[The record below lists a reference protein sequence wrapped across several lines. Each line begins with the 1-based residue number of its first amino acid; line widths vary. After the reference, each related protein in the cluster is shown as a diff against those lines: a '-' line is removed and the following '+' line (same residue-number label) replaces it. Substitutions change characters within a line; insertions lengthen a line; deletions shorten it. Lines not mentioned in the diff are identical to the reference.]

1 MPVPGLNEHD
11 LANLV
16 RSVFPGHPE
25 DRSLA
30 ILVDL
35 PRARAGDNAG
45 WKARRAM
52 AAEWASLLTKAAPEV
67 PLDRVRL
74 IAYPDVG
81 SNNADLPAEATV
93 AAANLPADASGLSGA
108 GSPVTFESVF
118 RETALF
124 LAPTE
129 YSTTAPLKNAAAR
142 YGFRAATMPGFND
155 SMVPA
160 LRVDYGEV
168 GRRVALI
175 KDRLD
180 RADEAEIEFI
190 KDGIEPHRMIFD
202 LRHRAAHE
210 SSGRFPKKGTAGN
223 LPSGEA
229 YIVPYE
235 GEQGPA
241 SRTRGEL
248 PVEIEG
254 EVLVFAVEAN
264 RAIAVRPAATLGPA
278 WKDEADRLHR
288 EPAYGNMAELG
299 FGVLGDFGLS
309 PVGEILLDEK
319 LGLHVAFGRSDH
331 FGGQVGPAAF
341 SSPSEVVHIDRIY
354 IPATQPRV
362 AVYSVVLR
370 YPDRG
375 EEVLMSEGRYKI
387 F

>member
-1 MPVPGLNEHD
+1 VTGLNEQD

-35 PRARAGDNAG
+35 PRDPARDNAG

-52 AAEWASLLTKAAPEV
+52 AAEWTTLLRKAAPAV
-67 PLDRVRL
+67 PLTGVRL
-74 IAYPDVG
+74 IAFPDVG
-81 SNNADLPAEATV
+81 SNNADLPGDGFDMKAG
-93 AAANLPADASGLSGA
+93 LPPDASGLAAA
-108 GSPVTFESVF
+108 GFLVPFEAVF

-155 SMVPA
+155 RMVPA

-190 KDGIEPHRMIFD
+190 KDGIEPHGMVFD
-202 LRHRAAHE
+202 LRHRTAHE
-210 SSGRFPKKGTAGN
+210 SSGRFPLKGTAGN

-235 GEQGPA
+235 GEKGPA

-278 WKDEADRLHR
+278 WKQEADRLRR

-299 FGVLGDFGLS
+299 FGVLGDFGLA

-341 SSPSEVVHIDRIY
+341 SSPSEVIHLDRIY

-370 YPDRG
+370 YPEGG
-375 EEVLMSEGRYKI
+375 EETLMSEGRYRI

>member
-1 MPVPGLNEHD
+1 MPGLSGTD

-16 RSVFPGHPE
+16 RSVFPGFPE
-25 DRSLA
+25 DRALG
-30 ILVDL
+30 ILVDV
-35 PRARAGDNAG
+35 PRDPGRDNAA
-45 WKARRAM
+45 WRARRAM
-52 AAEWASLLTKAAPEV
+52 AEEWGSLLKTSAPAV
-67 PLDRVRL
+67 PLDEVRL
-74 IAYPDVG
+74 IGYPDVG
-81 SNNADLPAEATV
+81 SNNAELPDEAYV
-93 AAANLPADASGLSGA
+93 IEAGLPPDASGLEGRGTRRA
-108 GSPVTFESVF
+108 FVDIF
-118 RETALF
+118 REVPLF

-129 YSTTAPLKNAAAR
+129 YSTTAPLKNAAAKHL
-142 YGFRAATMPGFND
+142 FRAATMPGF
-155 SMVPA
+155 SETMIPA

-168 GRRVALI
+168 GRRVAAL

-180 RADEAEIEFI
+180 RAEEAEIEFI
-190 KDGIEPHRMIFD
+190 KDGLESHRMVFD
-202 LRHRAAHE
+202 LRYRTAHE

-235 GEQGPA
+235 GERGPA

-248 PVEIEG
+248 PVEFSG

-264 RAIAVRPAATLGPA
+264 RALAVRPSATLGPA
-278 WKDEADRLHR
+278 WNDEAEHLRR

-299 FGVLGDFGLS
+299 FGVLGDFGIA

-331 FGGQVGPAAF
+331 FGGQTGPSAF
-341 SSPSEVVHIDRIY
+341 SRPEEVVHLDRIY
-354 IPATQPRV
+354 IPATQPRI

-370 YPDRG
+370 YPDRS
-375 EEVLMSEGRYKI
+375 EEVLMADGRYRI